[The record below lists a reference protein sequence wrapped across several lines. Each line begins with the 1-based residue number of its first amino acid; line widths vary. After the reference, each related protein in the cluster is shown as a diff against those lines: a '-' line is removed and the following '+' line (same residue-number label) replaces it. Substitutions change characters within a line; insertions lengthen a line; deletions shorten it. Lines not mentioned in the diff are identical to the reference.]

1 MSHTEI
7 KANTTTNQPVPCMK
21 TQGRKTRITI
31 DPTHPRADVALDE
44 QRTTALAAALYI
56 AQYGYKLATAHPNPA
71 ARLDDMCDAVA
82 DLWDEI
88 TPRLPKKLA
97 GTGLQFAETMR
108 AAVADR
114 LWAYTVVEQAR
125 ADAGSDSYGY
135 VFDVLANSLNNGADP
150 QTVRAEVPQVAAR
163 VRIHEARAKADGP
176 WAGILD
182 ILLAAIEDGADPQA
196 VCDRALELMDKV
208 NAEQAGGNR

>member
-1 MSHTEI
+1 MTNSIRIH
-7 KANTTTNQPVPCMK
+7 AGLLSTTAGCVHDTKPRV
-21 TQGRKTRITI
+21 TI
-31 DPTHPRADVALDE
+31 DPTHPRADE
-44 QRTTALAAALYI
+44 QHTNALAAALYI
-56 AQYGYKLATAHPNPA
+56 AQYGYKLAATSPNPA

-88 TPRLPKKLA
+88 TPRLPKKFA

-125 ADAGSDSYGY
+125 ADVGSDSYGY

-150 QTVRAEVPQVAAR
+150 QTVRAEVPRVAAR
-163 VRIHEARAKADGP
+163 VRIHQARATADGP

-182 ILLAAIEDGADPQA
+182 ILLAAIDEGADPQA
-196 VCDRALELMDKV
+196 VCDRALELMAQV
-208 NAEQAGGNR
+208 RAEKPAA